1 MEVTTIAIDLAK
13 NVFALC
19 GADADGQIVVRK
31 ELRRAQLS
39 SFMRKL
45 GPGVIGMEASG
56 GAHHWARQ
64 MAAMGH
70 EVRLIS
76 PALVKPYR
84 KGNKT
89 DRNDAEAILEAM
101 TRPTM
106 RFVAIKSVAQ
116 QDMLALHRVRSQL
129 VKTRTALCNQFRGLL
144 RERGVVVRTGP
155 TALKRAL
162 PQVLADESNELS
174 GELRDLL
181 CEMSEWLRT
190 LEQRIASCEAKISR
204 AFKND
209 ERCARLTKVPGVGP
223 LAATALVAAIGNAQE
238 FKSGRELSAFLGLVP
253 RQHSSGG
260 KRVLLGITKRGDSYL
275 RTLLIHG
282 ARSSL
287 RWCES
292 KDDLHSR
299 WAARVKAA
307 RGANVA
313 AVAMANKN
321 ARVLWALLSR
331 GDRYRCG
338 NTQGSAV
345 LRPGSP
351 PAVERARVAKLRL
364 SQD

>member
-1 MEVTTIAIDLAK
+1 
-13 NVFALC
+13 
-19 GADADGQIVVRK
+19 
-31 ELRRAQLS
+31 
-39 SFMRKL
+39 
-45 GPGVIGMEASG
+45 
-56 GAHHWARQ
+56 
-64 MAAMGH
+64 
-70 EVRLIS
+70 
-76 PALVKPYR
+76 
-84 KGNKT
+84 
-89 DRNDAEAILEAM
+89 
-101 TRPTM
+101 
-106 RFVAIKSVAQ
+106 
-116 QDMLALHRVRSQL
+116 
-129 VKTRTALCNQFRGLL
+129 
-144 RERGVVVRTGP
+144 VRTGP

-190 LEQRIASCEAKISR
+190 FEQRIASCEAKISR

-209 ERCARLTKVPGVGP
+209 ERCARLTKVPGGSTRCHGFGGSNRQCAGIQERSRVDRFSGIGSAP
-223 LAATALVAAIGNAQE
+223 TFFGRQAGVARHYQA
-238 FKSGRELSAFLGLVP
+238 K
-253 RQHSSGG
+253 HC
-260 KRVLLGITKRGDSYL
+260 YL

-345 LRPGSP
+345 LRCP
-351 PAVERARVAKLRL
+351 P
-364 SQD
+364 Q